1 MKRSRPNIRDVAA
14 LAGVSHQTVSRVIN
28 GDERVTE
35 ETRQKVEAAILQLGY
50 RPSSLARSMAYGRTF
65 TLAFIALNFSDYTFS
80 SMMDAAEC
88 EARQHNYFTLAISAG
103 ENSNY
108 AELVNELFGHQRVDG
123 MIVVGPSLVE
133 HHIEL
138 AHEAPVVYITPR
150 RSSLLQ
156 YTVDSDNRQ
165 GGWLATRHLLELGH
179 RKIGMITGPKTQI
192 SVQERSEGYWKA
204 LQEMGLTSPAGWV
217 IEGDWSATSGYR
229 AFEALYPQGVSA
241 IFAQNDRMAI
251 GCIRAARDHGV
262 RIPEDLSVIGF
273 DDIPLASYFDP
284 PLTTV
289 RQDTAELGRQAV
301 RLLLDLLES
310 PQLPPHHAVIPTQL
324 VVRKSTCILQERR

>member
-65 TLAFIALNFSDYTFS
+65 TLAFVALNFTDYTFS
-80 SMMDAAEC
+80 SMLDAAES

-108 AELVNELFGHQRVDG
+108 AELVNQLFGHQRVDG

-133 HHIEL
+133 HHAEL
-138 AHEAPVVYITPR
+138 AHEAPVVCITPR
-150 RSSLLQ
+150 RISDLPH
-156 YTVDSDNRQ
+156 TVDSDNRQ

-179 RKIGMITGPKTQI
+179 
-192 SVQERSEGYWKA
+192 
-204 LQEMGLTSPAGWV
+204 
-217 IEGDWSATSGYR
+217 
-229 AFEALYPQGVSA
+229 
-241 IFAQNDRMAI
+241 
-251 GCIRAARDHGV
+251 
-262 RIPEDLSVIGF
+262 
-273 DDIPLASYFDP
+273 
-284 PLTTV
+284 
-289 RQDTAELGRQAV
+289 
-301 RLLLDLLES
+301 
-310 PQLPPHHAVIPTQL
+310 
-324 VVRKSTCILQERR
+324 

>member
-65 TLAFIALNFSDYTFS
+65 TLAFLALNFTDYTFS
-80 SMMDAAEC
+80 SMLDAAES

-108 AELVNELFGHQRVDG
+108 AELVNQLFGHQRVDG

-133 HHIEL
+133 HHAEL
-138 AHEAPVVYITPR
+138 AHEAPVVCITPR
-150 RSSLLQ
+150 RISDLPH
-156 YTVDSDNRQ
+156 TVDSDNRQ
-165 GGWLATRHLLELGH
+165 GGWLATRHLLDLGH
-179 RKIGMITGPKTQI
+179 RKIGMITGPQNQV
-192 SVQERSEGYWKA
+192 SVQKRTAGYCKA
-204 LQEMGLTSPAGWV
+204 LQESGVTSPIEWV
-217 IEGDWSATSGYR
+217 IEGDWSATSGYH

-262 RIPEDLSVIGF
+262 NIPEDLSIIGF

-284 PLTTV
+284 PLTTI
-289 RQDTAELGRQAV
+289 RQDTAELGRQAT
-301 RLLLDLLES
+301 RLLLELLKN
-310 PQLPPHHAVIPTQL
+310 PQLPSCHTLIPTQL
-324 VVRKSTCILQERR
+324 IVRKSTCAFQERR

>member
-28 GDERVTE
+28 RDERVTE

-65 TLAFIALNFSDYTFS
+65 TLAFIALNFTDYTFS
-80 SMMDAAEC
+80 SMLDAAEC
-88 EARQHNYFTLAISAG
+88 EARQHSYFTLAISAG

-108 AELVNELFGHQRVDG
+108 AELVNELFGHQHVDG
-123 MIVVGPSLVE
+123 LIVVGPSLIE
-133 HHIEL
+133 HHVEL

-150 RSSLLQ
+150 RSPALQ
-156 YTVDSDNRQ
+156 YTVDSDNRH
-165 GGWLATRHLLELGH
+165 GGWLATRHLLEQGH
-179 RKIGMITGPKTQI
+179 RKIGMITGPKAQI
-192 SVQERSEGYWKA
+192 SVQERTEGFEQA
-204 LQEMGLTSPAGWV
+204 LREMEIPSPAEW
-217 IEGDWSATSGYR
+217 IFEGDWSATSGYHG
-229 AFEALYPQGVSA
+229 FEALYSHGVSA

-262 RIPEDLSVIGF
+262 RVPEDLSVIGF

-289 RQDTAELGRQAV
+289 RQDTAELGRQAA
-301 RLLLDLLES
+301 RLLVELLEN
-310 PQLPPHHAVIPTQL
+310 PQLPPRHVIIPTQL
-324 VVRKSTCILQERR
+324 VVRKSTCGYLERR